1 MVLRDF
7 CQKIKTSRR
16 RWPGY
21 YGIAHNRM
29 SRETRYAMYFIA
41 FMMSVKLHK
50 YKIVT
55 IYYRSELS
63 GGHCRSA
70 ATMPLHVVCRGEEC
84 RSETSVIFP
93 RRQMDR
99 WMEAMRDIVSREASS
114 VEDPEGV
121 GDGPGGGHEPGVDRE
136 FGDGPIVV
144 VVFVLL
150 VELVDFRFELFELLF
165 AFLLFEGPPVRAE
178 GAGTRGEGDLGGG

>member
-1 MVLRDF
+1 
-7 CQKIKTSRR
+7 
-16 RWPGY
+16 
-21 YGIAHNRM
+21 M
-29 SRETRYAMYFIA
+29 SKETRYAMYFIA

-121 GDGPGGGHEPGVDRE
+121 GDDPGV
-136 FGDGPIVV
+136 GH
-144 VVFVLL
+144 
-150 VELVDFRFELFELLF
+150 
-165 AFLLFEGPPVRAE
+165 
-178 GAGTRGEGDLGGG
+178 DLSLIHI

>member
-1 MVLRDF
+1 
-7 CQKIKTSRR
+7 
-16 RWPGY
+16 
-21 YGIAHNRM
+21 M

-84 RSETSVIFP
+84 RSGTSVIFP

-121 GDGPGGGHEPGVDRE
+121 GDDPSVDPE
-136 FGDGPIVV
+136 VGDGPIVGVVFV

-150 VELVDFRFELFELLF
+150 VELDFDFRFELFELLF
-165 AFLLFEGPPVRAE
+165 AFLLFEGLPVRAE
-178 GAGTRGEGDLGGG
+178 GAGTRGEGDPRGGQPHVPGHLQLAGQLVQGGRGRRLRI